1 MSADQNSK
9 KSENFSIASVNEDN
23 IDISVPEIPITVEVQ
38 VNASPINGFLSKTL
52 SLELLR
58 KLDGETISMGSV
70 RIQAKDILN

>member
-1 MSADQNSK
+1 
-9 KSENFSIASVNEDN
+9 
-23 IDISVPEIPITVEVQ
+23 VEVQ
-38 VNASPINGFLSKTL
+38 VNASPINGFLSKTF